1 MEKFLMSKKG
11 VDILKGLFGDQVTE
25 LNESQTAEV
34 SAKLDRLMESRIEA
48 KVKFQTEVIE
58 EEAKEKYDSLLTEAT
73 SKFEK
78 DIKSMEKLIEEKA
91 INYKQSLTTKFKK
104 IVENVEKKKAK
115 ELADYK
121 KVMVEKLDKY
131 LDLEMQKSVPDI
143 YVEAYAKV
151 EVLEPIVEA
160 VKRSLNENYIK
171 FDENNIGILKDAKKE
186 IVKLREE
193 VAKTTT
199 KNMDLNSEL
208 SEVKRSSIISKVCE
222 GLTVTQRE
230 KATRILESYDASEVE
245 ERFNAVRDLIIESA
259 DADADD
265 KKKKPVV
272 DAKKSKTIPTDKT
285 PKVVATEKKL
295 KEEDDVV
302 DGEEEVVNET
312 KKPLTVA
319 PIKESVSKEESE
331 RRMILEMAKEFRK

>member
-1 MEKFLMSKKG
+1 MSKKG